1 MKMIDCAN
9 TYVYVY
15 KYIYEYIRTH
25 THARA
30 HIYILFHYDVIVKL
44 IKLIILYIFNYIKN
58 EYHVTVM
65 IIL

>member
-1 MKMIDCAN
+1 MIDCAN

-15 KYIYEYIRTH
+15 KYIYEYIRT
-25 THARA
+25 